1 MRGSWSGGTGTVH
14 FRFPTQGQLP
24 RTAYGPEELTG
35 IFLSRGMCEQ
45 MTRQGGV
52 ACGFLRDQQLQ
63 GVTPGTAIC
72 SHPPL
77 DWPHPGS
84 PTQTEFRKYK
94 EKAEVLRAGV
104 RGHLTGSLLSVQTS
118 HPLRLDG
125 SGLVMQCLHGINSL
139 GFIP

>member
-1 MRGSWSGGTGTVH
+1 M
-14 FRFPTQGQLP
+14 
-24 RTAYGPEELTG
+24 G

-45 MTRQGGV
+45 MTGQGGV

-84 PTQTEFRKYK
+84 PNQTGIQKIQGK
-94 EKAEVLRAGV
+94 G
-104 RGHLTGSLLSVQTS
+104 RG
-118 HPLRLDG
+118 P
-125 SGLVMQCLHGINSL
+125 
-139 GFIP
+139 